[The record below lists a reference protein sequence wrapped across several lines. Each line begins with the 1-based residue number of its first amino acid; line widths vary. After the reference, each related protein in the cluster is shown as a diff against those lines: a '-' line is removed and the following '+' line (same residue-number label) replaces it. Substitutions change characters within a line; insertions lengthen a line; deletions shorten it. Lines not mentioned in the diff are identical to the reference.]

1 MSIFIIAAILLC
13 IAIFIA
19 IARILLGPTIADRVI
34 AFDASS
40 TMAIAVL
47 FLLSAEFRQAMFV
60 DIAIVYAMLSFI
72 GTIYFARYL
81 EAKQND

>member
-1 MSIFIIAAILLC
+1 MSVFIIASVLLC
-13 IAIFIA
+13 FAIFVA
-19 IARILLGPTIADRVI
+19 VVRILAGPTIADRAI
-34 AFDASS
+34 AFDASN
-40 TMAIAVL
+40 TMAIAFL

-81 EAKQND
+81 EVSRND